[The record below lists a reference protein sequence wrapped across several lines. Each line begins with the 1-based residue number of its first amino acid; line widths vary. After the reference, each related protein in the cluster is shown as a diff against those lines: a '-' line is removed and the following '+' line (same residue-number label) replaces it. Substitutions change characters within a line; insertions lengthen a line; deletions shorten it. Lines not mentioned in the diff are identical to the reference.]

1 MREPLRVMLDS
12 NIFDR
17 IIESPGLVGRLQSL
31 TASGQLDIVVTHVQE
46 DELARIPD
54 AAKREEVQLV
64 PRRLMAAAVFLMG
77 FSPLG
82 AARLGGGDGGGLSLN
97 ELAERNQVPDAVIA
111 LTAAAEAE
119 EVQVFVT
126 EDARLARSVRAKAAT
141 LKVWNFTE
149 FRLRVTTDEQSA
161 DRPEG

>member
-1 MREPLRVMLDS
+1 MLRVMLDT

-17 IIESPGLVGRLQSL
+17 IIEVPGFAGHLRSL
-31 TASGQLDIVVTHVQE
+31 TAGGRLDIVVTHVQE

-54 AAKREEVQLV
+54 TAKRREVQLV
-64 PRRLMAAAVFLMG
+64 PRRSIATSVFLMG

-82 AARLGGGDGGGLSLN
+82 AARLGEGDGGGLSLD
-97 ELAERNQVPDAVIA
+97 ELAERNRVPDAVIA

-119 EVQVFVT
+119 EVEAFVT
-126 EDARLARSVRAKAAT
+126 EDARLARSVKAKAKT

-149 FRLRVTTDEQSA
+149 FRHRVTTDELSA
-161 DRPEG
+161 DRPEV